1 MAAADLAQFDLE
13 GYARLRAQLA
23 ADGVERDDLLAAVG
37 LDEERWEVIDAHWQ
51 EVLSRELDAEGDDV
65 PDAILRYTAAF
76 MAAQRDAGEAK
87 LDLERFAACARA
99 VRATRDPKAALE
111 RLGVTLTEFLRANQH
126 WTPQLAR
133 DPALAARF
141 QRALR
146 GK

>member
-1 MAAADLAQFDLE
+1 VD
-13 GYARLRAQLA
+13 
-23 ADGVERDDLLAAVG
+23 RDALLASVG

-51 EVLSRELDAEGDDV
+51 EVLSEELEVEGDDV
-65 PDAILRYTAAF
+65 PPAILRYAEAF
-76 MAAQRDAGEAK
+76 LAAQRQAGGHAI
-87 LDLERFAACARA
+87 DLERFAACACA

-111 RLGVTLTEFLRANQH
+111 KLGVTLTEFLRASQH

-146 GK
+146 DPKSRG